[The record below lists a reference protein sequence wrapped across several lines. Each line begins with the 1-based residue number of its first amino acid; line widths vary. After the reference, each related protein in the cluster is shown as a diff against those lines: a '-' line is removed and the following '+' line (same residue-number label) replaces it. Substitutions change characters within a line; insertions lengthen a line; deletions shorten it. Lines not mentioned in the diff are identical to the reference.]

1 MAKISLTRAHQLGGE
16 EVHRRV
22 DALAQKLV
30 TRFGGHYQWHDAS
43 VRYQRAGGVDAV
55 IECGAENIRIDV
67 TLGPLAGFLRDTI
80 ERELNAALD
89 SHLDG

>member
-1 MAKISLTRAHQLGGE
+1 MAKISLTRAHQLGGAE
-16 EVHRRV
+16 AHRRV

-30 TRFGGHYQWHDAS
+30 TKFGGHYQWQDAS
-43 VRYQRAGGVDAV
+43 VRYQRAGGVDA
-55 IECGAENIRIDV
+55 IIACGAENIRIDV